1 MKLESVTIDD
11 DSMASIVASVK
22 PYNVVGFTSKK
33 ISDLSFAFV
42 TPLGANNCRDLR
54 RVGRHFVPWSG
65 LAGWRLMSLK
75 KEKDEWKVYS

>member
-1 MKLESVTIDD
+1 MEFKGVSIDD
-11 DSMASIVASVK
+11 DSMTSIIATVE

-33 ISDLSFAFV
+33 ISDLSFTFV

-65 LAGWRLMSLK
+65 LAGWRLMSLT
-75 KEKDEWKVYS
+75 KEKYE